1 MKTITLLALLFAALT
16 VPCSHAADDGVIAA
30 LLKTYEGQGGSK
42 FAAARAETLWTK
54 PFTDAK
60 TGDKRRCST
69 CHSEDLRRHG
79 KHAVTGKVIDPLAA
93 SANPKRLTDPE
104 HIEKWFLRNCK
115 WTLGR
120 ECSAQEK
127 GDFLVMIRS
136 K

>member
-1 MKTITLLALLFAALT
+1 MLAALAA
-16 VPCSHAADDGVIAA
+16 PCSHAADDGVIAA

-42 FAAARAETLWTK
+42 FAAAKAEVMWTQ
-54 PFTDAK
+54 PFIDVK
-60 TGDKRRCST
+60 SGDKRRCSA
-69 CHSEDLRRHG
+69 CHSDDLRRQG
-79 KHAVTGKVIDPLAA
+79 KHVVTGKLIDPLAA

-120 ECSAQEK
+120 ECSPQEK